1 MKLNEVFRGMIC
13 EIHGDETVEIKDLK
27 YDSRGVKRGDLFFC
41 ISGFAEDGLKYA
53 PEAVKKGAAAV
64 VVT

>member
-53 PEAVKKGAAAV
+53 PVAVK
-64 VVT
+64 

>member
-27 YDSRGVKRGDLFFC
+27 YDSRGVKLSL
-41 ISGFAEDGLKYA
+41 IHI
-53 PEAVKKGAAAV
+53 
-64 VVT
+64 